1 MQEFWTMFT
10 DLIDRVL
17 VLISS
22 RAPVIFLALIIFFVG
37 LWLASIAKVLVR
49 RALQFRRND
58 PEFALLMGRIV
69 QWTVA
74 FFALLFAAQQVGVD
88 ITALLAGLGILGF
101 TLGFALQDI
110 SKNFVSGI
118 LMLLQ
123 KPFSLGDT
131 IEVSGF
137 TGTVLNITLRDTL
150 MLTGDGLR
158 VRIPNGD
165 ILTKPILN
173 YSKLLR
179 RRVQISL
186 GVGYA
191 SDLEKVRSI
200 TRETVTAIP
209 GVVGDPQPEIV
220 FESFAEHAIRMRVAY
235 WYDESQTNY
244 PKALDAGVSGLK
256 AAFDKADIE
265 MPVPY
270 RELRISKSGE
280 IVRLSDLQNGSAANQ
295 QHDPEANAAPK

>member
-1 MQEFWTMFT
+1 MQELWTAFT
-10 DLIDRVL
+10 ELIDRVL
-17 VLISS
+17 TLIYVQ
-22 RAPVIFLALIIFFVG
+22 APVIFLALLIFIVG
-37 LWLASIAKVLVR
+37 LWLAGIAKSLVR

-74 FFALLFAAQQVGVD
+74 FFALLFATQQVGID

-137 TGTVLNITLRDTL
+137 IGTVLNITLRDTL
-150 MLTGDGLR
+150 LLSADGLR

-165 ILTKPILN
+165 ILTKPIVN
-173 YSKLLR
+173 FSKLMR
-179 RRVQISL
+179 RRVQLSL
-186 GVGYA
+186 GIGYD
-191 SDLEKVRSI
+191 SDLETVR
-200 TRETVTAIP
+200 RLAMETIQAIP
-209 GVVGDPQPEIV
+209 GALAEPLPEIV
-220 FESFAEHAIRMRVAY
+220 FEAFTEHSIRMRVAY
-235 WYDESQTNY
+235 WYDENQTTY
-244 PKALDAGVSGLK
+244 PKAQDAGVSGLK
-256 AAFDKADIE
+256 AALDKAGIRI
-265 MPVPY
+265 PVPY
-270 RELRISKSGE
+270 RELRLHESLNGREAISDTDRASK
-280 IVRLSDLQNGSAANQ
+280 ANQ
-295 QHDPEANAAPK
+295 